1 MNELP
6 VSETITSH
14 QQSAEESWLQSWQR
28 GPTRLRWTSVPLQ
41 AGDVAPDLELHDA
54 SGGTVHLRDT
64 WRDGPALLL
73 FWRHYG
79 CSCGRDRARRLQA
92 EHERYVGLG
101 ANVIVIGQAEPERS
115 RVYAQKNE
123 LPCAVLCD
131 PARHAYEAYGLLEG
145 QPSQIVF
152 DAPDEFLRR
161 DYEAGRRL
169 QQSRHGTDAAPV
181 DNPWQLPG
189 EFVIDRSGRIRLA
202 YRYQYCEDWPDP
214 LVLIAAIKEAGGNL
228 SEA

>member
-1 MNELP
+1 MNQP
-6 VSETITSH
+6 TVSETFASE
-14 QQSAEESWLQSWQR
+14 QQGAEEAWLQSWQR

-41 AGDVAPDLELHDA
+41 AGDPAPDLELHDA
-54 SGGTVHLRDT
+54 SGGAIHLRDA

-79 CSCGRDRARRLQA
+79 CSCGRDRAHRLQT
-92 EHERYVGLG
+92 EHESYVGLG
-101 ANVIVIGQAEPERS
+101 ANVVVIGQAEPERS
-115 RVYAQKNE
+115 RLYAQKNG

-131 PARHAYEAYGLLEG
+131 PARLAYEAYGLLEG

-181 DNPWQLPG
+181 DSPWQLPG
-189 EFVIDRSGRIRLA
+189 EFVIDQSGKVRLA
-202 YRYQYCEDWPDP
+202 YRYQYCEDWPNP
-214 LVLIAAIKEAGGNL
+214 LVLIAAIKEAGGYA

>member
-1 MNELP
+1 MKQAAVANDIGSRQR
-6 VSETITSH
+6 V
-14 QQSAEESWLQSWQR
+14 AEEAWLQSWQR
-28 GPTRLRWTSVPLQ
+28 GPVRLRWTRLPLQ
-41 AGDVAPDLELHDA
+41 VGDAAPDLELHNLWGR
-54 SGGTVHLRDT
+54 SVRLREA

-92 EHERYVGLG
+92 EHRRYVGLD
-101 ANVIVIGQAEPERS
+101 ANVVVIGQGEPERS
-115 RVYAQKNE
+115 RAYAHANG

-131 PARHAYEAYGLLEG
+131 PTRNAYEAYGLLEG

-161 DYEAGRRL
+161 DYEAGRQL
-169 QQSRHGTDAAPV
+169 QRSRHGTDAAPV
-181 DNPWQLPG
+181 DSPWQLPG
-189 EFVIDRSGRIRLA
+189 EFVVDRSGRVRLA

-214 LVLIAAIKEAGGNL
+214 LVLIAAIKEAGGKPPP
-228 SEA
+228 

>member
-1 MNELP
+1 MNQP
-6 VSETITSH
+6 TVSETIAS
-14 QQSAEESWLQSWQR
+14 QQQDAEESWLQSWQR
-28 GPTRLRWTSVPLQ
+28 GPTRLRWASVPLQ

-92 EHERYVGLG
+92 EHERYASLG
-101 ANVIVIGQAEPERS
+101 VNVVVIGQGGPERS

-123 LPCAVLCD
+123 LPCPVLCD
-131 PARHAYEAYGLLEG
+131 PARHAYDAYGLLEG

-161 DYEAGRRL
+161 DYEAGRKL
-169 QQSRHGTDAAPV
+169 QQSRHGTDAVPV
-181 DNPWQLPG
+181 DSPWQLPG
-189 EFVIDRSGRIRLA
+189 EFVIDRAGMVCLA

-214 LVLIAAIKEAGGNL
+214 LVLVAAIKEAGGKL